1 MGLGVRNGLVS
12 QWPKWHVEWDED
24 DDNDDD
30 DDDDDD
36 AGGGGGG
43 GGGGDDDASP
53 ADLRLSLFPDK
64 KM

>member
-1 MGLGVRNGLVS
+1 MSENGLVS
-12 QWPKWHVEWDED
+12 QWPKWHVEWD
-24 DDNDDD
+24 
-30 DDDDDD
+30 DDDD

-43 GGGGDDDASP
+43 DDASP